1 MVSLKKLINS
11 VLAED
16 NKHSKIKQSYLKRTP
31 ISAEKFLTAESF
43 EPSGVSRQVG
53 RWSPYPL
60 TLVRGEGPFLWDVD
74 GNRYIDML
82 GNYTSLVHGN
92 NYKPI
97 HEEINR
103 VVSSGTAW
111 AANNLYQSELA
122 QQLVQRVD
130 GVDQVRFTNS
140 GTEAGNL
147 ALLIARAL
155 TGRYGVLMAR
165 FGYHGGL
172 QEFEVGSFNLGGP
185 HTYMAEYGNAASFEA
200 VLQQHSE
207 KISAI
212 FVEGVL
218 GAGGMCP
225 APASFFIELKKMANK
240 FGVLL
245 VIDEVISL
253 RLGFGGQQGNL
264 AVTADLTMMGKLIGG
279 GFPVGAVGGSR
290 EIMKVFDP
298 NNLQVWHSGTFNG
311 NPVTMAAGN
320 VSVRELTVERIDIMN
335 QLGLKLVKGMRC
347 SARKYGL
354 PFSVNHSGSLLN
366 IFFSEHTPEDI
377 TTREDHRMITKF
389 HLACLNHGVT
399 IASRGMFVL
408 STIMDSAIIQ
418 EALERIDLAMKD
430 LADEI

>member
-1 MVSLKKLINS
+1 MVSLKSLINS
-11 VLAED
+11 VFAED
-16 NKHSKIKQSYLKRTP
+16 NQDSNISNSYVQRTP
-31 ISAEKFLTAESF
+31 VSAEKFYTAEKF

-60 TLVRGEGPFLWDVD
+60 TLTRGEGPYLWDVD

-92 NYKPI
+92 YYEPI
-97 HEEINR
+97 HDEVNR
-103 VVSSGTAW
+103 VIANGTAW

-122 QQLVQRVD
+122 QQLVQRVN

-147 ALLIARAL
+147 ALLIARAV

-185 HTYMAEYGNAASFEA
+185 HTYMATYGDAASFEA
-200 VLQQHSE
+200 VLQQHSD
-207 KISAI
+207 KIAAI

-225 APASFFIELKKMANK
+225 APAVFFVELKQIAKK
-240 FGVLL
+240 YSVLL
-245 VIDEVISL
+245 VIDEVISF

-264 AVTADLTMMGKLIGG
+264 GVTADLTMMGKLIGG
-279 GFPVGAVGGSR
+279 GFPVGAVGGTNEVMS
-290 EIMKVFDP
+290 VFDP
-298 NNLQVWHSGTFNG
+298 AALQVWHSGTFNG

-320 VSVRELTVERIDIMN
+320 ISVRELTTERIDVMN
-335 QLGLKLVKGMRC
+335 GLGTILVDGMK
-347 SARKYGL
+347 SAAGKYGL

-366 IFFSEHTPEDI
+366 VFFSNHSPDDI
-377 TTREDHRMITKF
+377 SAREDHRLITKF
-389 HLACLNHGVT
+389 HLACLNHGIM
-399 IASRGMFVL
+399 IAGRGMFVL
-408 STIMDSAIIQ
+408 STVMDRKLVDEVLARV
-418 EALERIDLAMKD
+418 ELAMKD
-430 LADEI
+430 LSAEL